1 MASVVHFK
9 FRNAL
14 LQDMVSFDGD
24 HVSLQALKRLIA
36 KKKGLSKALD
46 TDIDFAVSNLET
58 QEGVAWPA
66 QLLLCLLPTLS
77 PFPVSRELLAA
88 PASKS
93 NGVCAA
99 STGL

>member
-46 TDIDFAVSNLET
+46 TDIDFAISNLET
-58 QEGVAWPA
+58 QEGAHIAVPLYVALF
-66 QLLLCLLPTLS
+66 LLQTPQPLL
-77 PFPVSRELLAA
+77 
-88 PASKS
+88 
-93 NGVCAA
+93 
-99 STGL
+99 